1 MTRLAVEPGRRLG
14 LPAGA
19 AVRLRCLDLAVPAA
33 GVAAARRL
41 LSAAELAH
49 ADRGSPSVRDRR
61 VLLRAALRTLAGE
74 VLDLSPSAV
83 PLADPPG
90 RPSVLVAGV
99 DASCSASAGIGVV
112 AVVRGARVGVDV
124 ERVGRSTL
132 AEAAEEAW
140 LAPAELAALTAL
152 PEADQAEALTRCWTQ
167 KEAVLK
173 GLGVGLHRDPR
184 TVLTPVASR
193 GHGSVGDWQLT
204 PVAVPAGWVASRA
217 VRPAAAAPQ
226 LLSRGTRY
234 R

>member
-1 MTRLAVEPGRRLG
+1 MAVEARRRLT
-14 LPAGA
+14 PPVDPSHPD
-19 AVRLRCLDLAVPAA
+19 VRVRCTDLSVPATE
-33 GVAAARRL
+33 VAAARLL
-41 LSAAELAH
+41 LSDAELRH

-74 VLDLSPSAV
+74 VLDVSPSAV

-90 RPSVLVAGV
+90 RPRVLVGGV
-99 DASCSASAGIGVV
+99 DASCSASAGVGVV

-124 ERVGRSTL
+124 ERVGRTTL

-140 LAPAELAALTAL
+140 LAPAELAALAAL

-173 GLGVGLHRDPR
+173 GLGVGLRQDPR
-184 TVLTPVASR
+184 TVLTPVAHR
-193 GHGSVGDWQLT
+193 GHGSIGDWQLT
-204 PVAVPAGWVASRA
+204 PVDVPAGWVASRA
-217 VRPAAAAPQ
+217 VRPAAAVPQ

-234 R
+234 